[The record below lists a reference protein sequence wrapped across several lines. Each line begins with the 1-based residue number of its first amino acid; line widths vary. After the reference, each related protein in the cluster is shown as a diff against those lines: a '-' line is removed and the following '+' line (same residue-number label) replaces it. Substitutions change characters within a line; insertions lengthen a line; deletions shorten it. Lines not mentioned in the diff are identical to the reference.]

1 VLEKQHF
8 KSGPSTTKCYFSS
21 IHGCVAAEGVHAA
34 LEMSDAETVLAR
46 REREVMSILFRRGE
60 ATAKDIQDELVEP
73 PTYSAVRAL
82 LATMAGK
89 GLVKTRK
96 DSRRYVYRASTPEK
110 KAKQSALRHLLSTF
124 FEGRP
129 EKLVASLLDPKDQ
142 ALSRDEI
149 RRIKDLITTGDDK

>member
-1 VLEKQHF
+1 M
-8 KSGPSTTKCYFSS
+8 
-21 IHGCVAAEGVHAA
+21 HAGR
-34 LEMSDAETVLAR
+34 EMSDSEAVLAR
-46 REREVMSILFRRGE
+46 REREVMAILFRRGE
-60 ATAKDIQDELVEP
+60 ATAKEIQEELVDP

-89 GLVKTRK
+89 GLVNTRK
-96 DSRRYVYRASTPEK
+96 ESRRYVYRASVPEK
-110 KAKQSALRHLLSTF
+110 KAKQSALRQLLSTF

-149 RRIKDLITTGDDK
+149 RRIRDLIATGEEK

>member
-1 VLEKQHF
+1 
-8 KSGPSTTKCYFSS
+8 
-21 IHGCVAAEGVHAA
+21 
-34 LEMSDAETVLAR
+34 MSEAETALAR
-46 REREVMSILFRRGE
+46 REREVMAILFRRGE
-60 ATAKDIQDELVEP
+60 ATAKEIQEGLVDP

-96 DSRRYVYRASTPEK
+96 ESRRYVYRASVPEK
-110 KAKQSALRHLLSTF
+110 KAKQSALRQLLSTF

-149 RRIKDLITTGDDK
+149 RRIRELIASEEKK

>member
-1 VLEKQHF
+1 MASMQCWKNSIYCCAGENHGY
-8 KSGPSTTKCYFSS
+8 SGF
-21 IHGCVAAEGVHAA
+21 G
-34 LEMSDAETVLAR
+34 MSDGETALAR
-46 REREVMSILFRRGE
+46 REREVMAILFRRGE
-60 ATAKDIQDELVEP
+60 ATAKEVQDELTDP

-96 DSRRYVYRASTPEK
+96 ESRRYVYRASVPGK
-110 KAKQSALRHLLSTF
+110 KAKQSALRQLLSTF

-149 RRIKDLITTGDDK
+149 RRIRELIATAGEK